1 MTKVLISTEILAA
14 ILAARDKL
22 DAALTH
28 HLGDEVP
35 GEITSARQELDAPL
49 HAVQQAMAKPE
60 ILPIAARKLEQLRE
74 AGYRICGY
82 AIERDGQLGFITDHG
97 FVGWW
102 KEAEHQ
108 GPASLDEAE
117 DILVTHSR
125 TDRVN
130 DMALTLFEAWVK
142 ADPLSMPARH
152 PTAYLANFADM
163 ARAVPA
169 RQTVGTGSPSPWHD
183 PDWVLMP
190 AEPNPEMVA
199 AWHRYKN
206 GHHFHDEPP
215 PRDTSDYGAYRAM
228 LAARPAAVLPTSVAD
243 LVEKLEMAA
252 KNLEDQHYLANASF
266 CRQASRAL
274 LELGRRVDQFTADP
288 GLPDYWADAIGGE
301 YSPAVLTGLRHLHP
315 LAVKEHFEAVRGTAA
330 ADIIAGLIFANQIAR
345 NRAHW
350 FIQLYQELRRQT
362 G

>member
-22 DAALTH
+22 DAALAQ
-28 HLGDEVP
+28 HLGNDVPDE
-35 GEITSARQELDAPL
+35 IAKARQELDAPL
-49 HAVQQAMAKPE
+49 SAIEHATSEPRL
-60 ILPIAARKLEQLRE
+60 LPIAARKLDYLRE

-108 GPASLDEAE
+108 GPTSLDEAE
-117 DILVTHSR
+117 DVLSRHSR
-125 TDRVN
+125 AEPVD
-130 DMALTLFEAWVK
+130 DLALTLFEAWVR
-142 ADPLSMPARH
+142 ADPGSIPTRYPA
-152 PTAYLANFADM
+152 AYLANFADM
-163 ARAVPA
+163 ARAA
-169 RQTVGTGSPSPWHD
+169 LAKQTVGTSSPTPWSD
-183 PDWVLMP
+183 LNWVLMP
-190 AEPNPEMVA
+190 AEPNPEMLA
-199 AWHRYKN
+199 AWYRYKN

-228 LAARPAAVLPTSVAD
+228 LAARPAAVLPASVAD
-243 LVEKLEMAA
+243 HVEKLEIAA
-252 KNLEDQHYLANASF
+252 KNLEDQHYLANAGF

-274 LELGRRVDQFTADP
+274 LELARRVDQFTADP

-315 LAVKEHFEAVRGTAA
+315 LTVKEHFEAVRGTAA

-345 NRAHW
+345 NRAQW